1 MKCCW
6 CYEWQIHIVNY
17 MTMNLAMNIIDEKKI
32 KYWFTALYTLG
43 ILHIFVYYFL

>member
-6 CYEWQIHIVNY
+6 YYEWQIHIVNY
-17 MTMNLAMNIIDEKKI
+17 MTMNITMNMINRKKI
-32 KYWFTALYTLG
+32 KYWFTALCALG